1 MTKSSI
7 EDLHLRIVGT
17 SFGTLRS
24 EILNQTLTNEF
35 LSYEIGWNFTH

>member
-1 MTKSSI
+1 MTKSNI

-24 EILNQTLTNEF
+24 ESTYFKPDFNK
-35 LSYEIGWNFTH
+35 